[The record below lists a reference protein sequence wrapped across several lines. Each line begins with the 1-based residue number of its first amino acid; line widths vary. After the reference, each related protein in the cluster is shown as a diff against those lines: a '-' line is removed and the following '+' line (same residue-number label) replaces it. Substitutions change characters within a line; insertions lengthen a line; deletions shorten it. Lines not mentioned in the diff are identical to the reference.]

1 MATVFSSPNVVKC
14 LQVSPFYLV
23 RSGMEREQCRSPRLG
38 TGIIWAKFLKPFSL
52 CMSPAVVGRK
62 NTFMPAASIEF
73 AIIDVNQWCVDETC
87 SGAEYQHWSLK
98 IHWMAMAPWR
108 RALISIAEDSQH
120 TSFPSETYLWH
131 MQILGFPPL
140 VLISDPSP
148 AAIAGH
154 PPSPLLC
161 NWKCPWTPL
170 PYRNCNNAGDKRLCI
185 SHPTMS
191 DPMTVIRSG

>member
-23 RSGMEREQCRSPRLG
+23 RSGMEREQCRSPTSWDWDNLSEISQALFVVHVAGCCGKKKYFHASCLDRVRHHWCQSVMCWWNMQWRRVSTLVV
-38 TGIIWAKFLKPFSL
+38 KHSL
-52 CMSPAVVGRK
+52 NGY
-62 NTFMPAASIEF
+62 
-73 AIIDVNQWCVDETC
+73 
-87 SGAEYQHWSLK
+87 G
-98 IHWMAMAPWR
+98 AMAPSIDFNR
-108 RALISIAEDSQH
+108 RRLTAYFISQRND
-120 TSFPSETYLWH
+120 

-170 PYRNCNNAGDKRLCI
+170 PYRDCNNAGDKRLCI